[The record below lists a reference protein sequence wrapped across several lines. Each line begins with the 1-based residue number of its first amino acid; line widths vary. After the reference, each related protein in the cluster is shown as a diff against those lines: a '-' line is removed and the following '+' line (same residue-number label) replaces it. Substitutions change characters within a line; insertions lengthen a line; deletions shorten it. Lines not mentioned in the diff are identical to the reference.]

1 MVLFFK
7 FLNSRFFQ
15 VILPKLLNQVFQ
27 GKLLKTPLFEH
38 EIPYKRLCEGFHV
51 QIMVFLVKRLWVMS
65 YIKKV

>member
-51 QIMVFLVKRLWVMS
+51 
-65 YIKKV
+65 